1 MIMKPK
7 LSFAVAAATV
17 LIWAVTGGET
27 SQSVGGSEPS
37 LAEGQTR
44 ATPFLSRDDYPESLG
59 LVMSD
64 VLAKHRFSIPWI
76 GVRGPEDSM
85 WFISERFQSEHQFD
99 RIYVQV
105 RPDEHV
111 TARITGYQRVGSSWA
126 ILGKIFVDYR
136 PEADSISE
144 EISKALVIAVE

>member
-7 LSFAVAAATV
+7 LPIAVAAATV

-27 SQSVGGSEPS
+27 PQPVGGSKPS
-37 LAEGQTR
+37 LAEAQTR
-44 ATPFLSRDDYPESLG
+44 GTPFLSDDDCPERLG

-64 VLAKHRFSIPWI
+64 ILAKRRFSIPWI
-76 GVRGPEDSM
+76 GVRGPDGSL
-85 WFISERFQSEHQFD
+85 WFNSERFQSEHQFD

-126 ILGKIFVDYR
+126 ILGKLFVDFR

-144 EISKALVIAVE
+144 EISKALASTVE